1 MKTTS
6 IILFGKRWIQHIYF
20 VFGAYV
26 AWNQR
31 PMYSQ
36 GKAAFQEADLRTP
49 VRARYNIL
57 KTRGRAYLE
66 FPKIT
71 DFGLSFILQKR
82 SWR

>member
-1 MKTTS
+1 M
-6 IILFGKRWIQHIYF
+6 ILFGKRLIQHIYF

-31 PMYSQ
+31 PMYSRQ
-36 GKAAFQEADLRTP
+36 GKAAFQEADLRIP

-57 KTRGRAYLE
+57 KMRGRAYVE

-71 DFGLSFILQKR
+71 DFGLSFILKKV
-82 SWR
+82 